1 MTKQNNLD
9 DHPTVIKVRQQ
20 RDRGAARPAEP
31 LDASWLRELCLD
43 AGADDVG
50 FVEID
55 RPEIADQRADLG
67 AALPGVRT
75 LISFVCRMNR
85 ENIRTPA
92 RSVANLEFH
101 HSGDHTNEVG
111 RQVVAKLEAMGVR
124 ALNPAMGFP
133 MEMDKFP
140 RKTWVVGHKPV
151 AVAAGLGKMGIH
163 RNVIHPK
170 FGNFVL
176 LGTVLIDAEVSD
188 RSRPLEFNPCVEC
201 KLCVTACPT
210 GAIAA
215 DGHFDFSACYTHN
228 YREFMGG
235 FGDWAEQVADSRDA
249 DDYRSRVSDSESASM
264 WQSLSFGANYKA
276 ANCMSVCPAGEDV
289 LGPWLDDRKAHLT
302 DVVRPLLD
310 KEETIY
316 VVPGSDAEQYVA
328 NRFPHKRTKRVG
340 QSLRANSIDGLV
352 EGMPLLFQREQAKG
366 LSATYHFTFTG
377 AESRQITVTIRD
389 RELDI
394 AEGHHGAPDLRITA
408 DSRTWLRFL
417 TKQSVLPWALLSG
430 RIKMHGPPRLLR
442 AFGRCFPSQSVRKQR
457 AVESSPRNGRAITSA
472 HRAKVERD
480 LVLERKETVAEGVVL
495 LTLRDPEDRPLP
507 EWQPGA
513 HIDLMLRADLVRQ
526 YSLCGDP
533 ADRSRLQVAVLREPE
548 SRGGSSYVHDVL
560 SEGESVRIRGPRN
573 NFPLVKA
580 KRYLFIVGGIG
591 ITPILPMVAAVDAR
605 GADWRLV
612 YGGRTRA
619 SMAFRETLQRAY
631 GERVSLRP
639 QDEFGLL
646 DLPSLLGRP
655 QRRTAVYTCGPEP
668 LLAAVESGCEKWP
681 SGALHVERFAAKKD
695 ATDGPRTTFEVEL
708 AQSGRTLLVPEDMS
722 VLEAVEDAGVSMM
735 SSCGEGI
742 CGTCETTVLSGQID
756 HRDSVLND
764 RQRAAGDTM
773 MICVSR
779 AGGDRLVLDL

>member
-1 MTKQNNLD
+1 MASRNKLD
-9 DHPTVIKVRQQ
+9 DHPTVVQVRQ
-20 RDRGAARPAEP
+20 RDRAADRLAEP

-50 FVEID
+50 FVEIG
-55 RPEIADQRADLG
+55 RPEVADQRADLE

-75 LISFVCRMNR
+75 LISFVSRMNR

-101 HSGDHTNEVG
+101 HSGDRTNEVG
-111 RQVVAKLEAMGVR
+111 RQVVAELEAMGVR
-124 ALNPAMGFP
+124 AINPAMGFP

-188 RSRPLEFNPCVEC
+188 RSRALEFNPCVEC

-235 FGDWAEQVADSRDA
+235 FGDWVEQVADSRNA
-249 DDYRSRVSDSESASM
+249 ADYRSRVGDAETASM
-264 WQSLSFGANYKA
+264 WQGLSFGANYKA

-328 NRFPHKRTKRVG
+328 RRFPHKRTKRVG
-340 QSLRANSIDGLV
+340 QSLRASSIEGLV
-352 EGMPLLFQREQAKG
+352 EGLPLIFQREQARG

-394 AEGHHGAPDLRITA
+394 AEGLHGEPDLGITA

-417 TKQSVLPWALLSG
+417 TTQSVLPWALLSG

-457 AVESSPRNGRAITSA
+457 TVEPSPQQGRAITGA
-472 HRAKVERD
+472 PRAAVERD
-480 LVLERKETVAEGVVL
+480 LVLERKETVADGVVL
-495 LTLRDPEDRPLP
+495 LTLRDPDGRPLP

-513 HIDLMLRADLVRQ
+513 HVDLMLRADLVRQ

-573 NFPLVKA
+573 NFPLVQA
-580 KRYLFIVGGIG
+580 KRYLFIAGGIG

-612 YGGRTRA
+612 YGGRT
-619 SMAFRETLQRAY
+619 
-631 GERVSLRP
+631 
-639 QDEFGLL
+639 
-646 DLPSLLGRP
+646 
-655 QRRTAVYTCGPEP
+655 
-668 LLAAVESGCEKWP
+668 
-681 SGALHVERFAAKKD
+681 
-695 ATDGPRTTFEVEL
+695 
-708 AQSGRTLLVPEDMS
+708 
-722 VLEAVEDAGVSMM
+722 
-735 SSCGEGI
+735 
-742 CGTCETTVLSGQID
+742 
-756 HRDSVLND
+756 
-764 RQRAAGDTM
+764 
-773 MICVSR
+773 
-779 AGGDRLVLDL
+779 